1 MNSVSALAIQ
11 LLRDENGQDLIEY
24 GLLAAIFAVAAAL
37 LFPSLI
43 PAMGNTYTNH
53 AAQID
58 NAWVPVAP
66 VP

>member
-37 LFPSLI
+37 IFPSLI
-43 PAMGNTYTNH
+43 PAMGNAYTNH
-53 AAQID
+53 AVQVD
-58 NAWVPVAP
+58 NAWIPDAP
-66 VP
+66 LP

>member
-1 MNSVSALAIQ
+1 MNSASALVIR

-24 GLLAAIFAVAAAL
+24 GLLAAIFATAAAL

-53 AAQID
+53 ATQID
-58 NAWVPVAP
+58 SAWVPNDP
-66 VP
+66 LP